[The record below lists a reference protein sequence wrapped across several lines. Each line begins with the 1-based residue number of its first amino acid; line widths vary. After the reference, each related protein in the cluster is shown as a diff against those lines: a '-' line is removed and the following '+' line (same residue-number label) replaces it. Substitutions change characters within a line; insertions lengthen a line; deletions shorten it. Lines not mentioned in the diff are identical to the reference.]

1 MRRNM
6 TMTDQI
12 VILVTLILFI
22 VALFVKGLTK
32 EILLEAGVLLVS
44 IKLLLMNQKNAVA
57 NQKTSE
63 KLDQIIEQLS
73 EIKQEKQD

>member
-1 MRRNM
+1 MKNSM
-6 TMTDQI
+6 TLTDKI

-44 IKLLLMNQKNAVA
+44 IKLLLMNHKNAVA
-57 NQKTSE
+57 NEKTSE
-63 KLDQIIEQLS
+63 KLDQIMQQLS
-73 EIKQEKQD
+73 EIKDEKQK

>member
-1 MRRNM
+1 MKKSTNL
-6 TMTDQI
+6 TDKI
-12 VILVTLILFI
+12 VIITTLALFI

-44 IKLLLMNQKNAVA
+44 IKLLLMNHKNALA

-63 KLDQIIEQLS
+63 KLDKIIQELS
-73 EIKQEKQD
+73 EIKEGKH